1 LALENSE
8 AEKLRAENEAAPCP
22 GFTSYSGAQ
31 VPLFQSSQL
40 KSVNV
45 PHGSSSHKERTTR
58 TALPDSS
65 GIFSR
70 PASLASGE
78 STALERSKADVSGE
92 RGRLGID
99 DPMAMFYERSAW
111 TVKCSVGS
119 ILPRDTDSLL
129 SLALYLPVVDTNEA
143 DRGEHASD
151 KSKVHTENI
160 RTHINP
166 DRGRYSSVL
175 RSHKNNNNNNIRME
189 QNYDDLEPSFRIGD
203 AVMGRGGSIADLCQ
217 AYLGGLDTPLEDLT
231 SVASARTD
239 TSSSSSSCHGRMRV
253 TDWTGQVELWAKEI
267 LQGHGVDP
275 YSVNLQPLTTIS
287 GRQLLLLSH
296 TQLRG
301 FLGGSMLV
309 TSTFPRD
316 VWSSST
322 SSHTTTDWKASGQN
336 KNDSTQWTN
345 PMPFPQSHNLEASG
359 SYYHLKNLGT
369 SRHFPDESSW
379 TASGKNSNRT
389 SSYDSPGLLHDSTDF
404 RHGSYHEKTDLGPDS
419 YHGTADIRSRECYY
433 NHREHD
439 SYRSLDENV
448 PCSSSS
454 SSFHD
459 QQHTCPSTS
468 TSSHHDQQHTCPS
481 TSTSSHHDSSQHGP
495 LFSLSSGSFYSPQG
509 WSSAG
514 GAYSAHD
521 WTQGGEDDL
530 EPPHQLTPKRRRR
543 RKQHVDSDQLA
554 GALEEEPSGQVNED
568 DVSGECG
575 GGADGGAG
583 GAGDGGADSGDG
595 TASTIDL
602 EHFLSGDVLKKIP
615 SKTRKRVRGP
625 KSWEFLIR
633 LLLDKRTNPLLI
645 RWEEESTATFRLM
658 QPETIAKMWAQRGVE
673 KANLSYNNFARGLRY
688 HYATGGL
695 EPVSERQLVYRCGPD
710 ALTYLEDMKN
720 QQ

>member
-1 LALENSE
+1 
-8 AEKLRAENEAAPCP
+8 
-22 GFTSYSGAQ
+22 
-31 VPLFQSSQL
+31 
-40 KSVNV
+40 
-45 PHGSSSHKERTTR
+45 
-58 TALPDSS
+58 
-65 GIFSR
+65 
-70 PASLASGE
+70 
-78 STALERSKADVSGE
+78 
-92 RGRLGID
+92 
-99 DPMAMFYERSAW
+99 
-111 TVKCSVGS
+111 
-119 ILPRDTDSLL
+119 
-129 SLALYLPVVDTNEA
+129 
-143 DRGEHASD
+143 
-151 KSKVHTENI
+151 
-160 RTHINP
+160 
-166 DRGRYSSVL
+166 
-175 RSHKNNNNNNIRME
+175 ME

-301 FLGGSMLV
+301 FLGDYCADLLHQELQNLQYGGSMLV

-554 GALEEEPSGQVNED
+554 GALVTLELQEEHHLTTRHEEEEPSGQVNED

-615 SKTRKRVRGP
+615 SKTRKRGEIYCSPSSSIFFVNL
-625 KSWEFLIR
+625 FL
-633 LLLDKRTNPLLI
+633 L
-645 RWEEESTATFRLM
+645 
-658 QPETIAKMWAQRGVE
+658 
-673 KANLSYNNFARGLRY
+673 
-688 HYATGGL
+688 
-695 EPVSERQLVYRCGPD
+695 
-710 ALTYLEDMKN
+710 
-720 QQ
+720 